1 MDILQLI
8 DRLEELFN
16 DAKAVPFTH
25 NVVVDEDRMLELI
38 DQMRIAIPEEV
49 KKAQQVM
56 AQRDRVMAQAQEEAN
71 RTLQLSRDKAEQ
83 LIERD
88 MIVQEAQRRAEQ
100 ILSQARSE
108 AEATR
113 ADADNYVV
121 DTLMQLQDQI
131 SKLSNQVANGI
142 RMVQEDQMRNAIK
155 EKFEELGKELPAY
168 KHITGFT
175 LMKEK
180 LPITVLGKIKRYEV
194 QKKYMAVILEEEEK
208 KEALLSE
215 EERILAES
223 DIGRK
228 VIACIKEALDIKT
241 PIKLSDSIELDLGAD
256 SLGIIELASGLE
268 KRFGL
273 KIDEYISKKGISTVK
288 DLILKVKDFVE
299 EQKGEK
305 NG

>member
-83 LIERD
+83 LIDRD
-88 MIVQEAQRRAEQ
+88 IIVQEAQRRAEQ
-100 ILSQARSE
+100 LLAQARGE

-113 ADADNYVV
+113 VDADNYVV

-131 SKLSNQVANGI
+131 SKLSNQVNNGI
-142 RMVQEDQMRNAIK
+142 RMVQEEQVRKGSASTEK
-155 EKFEELGKELPAY
+155 E
-168 KHITGFT
+168 
-175 LMKEK
+175 
-180 LPITVLGKIKRYEV
+180 V
-194 QKKYMAVILEEEEK
+194 
-208 KEALLSE
+208 
-215 EERILAES
+215 
-223 DIGRK
+223 
-228 VIACIKEALDIKT
+228 
-241 PIKLSDSIELDLGAD
+241 
-256 SLGIIELASGLE
+256 
-268 KRFGL
+268 
-273 KIDEYISKKGISTVK
+273 
-288 DLILKVKDFVE
+288 
-299 EQKGEK
+299 
-305 NG
+305 